1 MKALITGASSD
12 LGIAL
17 AKALHHKGYEL
28 LLTARTQ
35 PPLPFPFRSA
45 DLTQDRSPILSWIQ
59 EECPSLIINN
69 AGAGL
74 YGPAFLHSTK
84 EQLDLLEL
92 NGKALLELTLESARV
107 LQKKGKK
114 GIILNIASA
123 AGLFPYPTFSVY
135 SASKGFVKTL
145 SQALDAELK
154 PQGIRVLVACP
165 GQIATSFRQ
174 KASKGVFNKKTPLTL
189 PINLVVKKLLKQIE
203 REKPYSII
211 DYRYKILLALIRLL
225 PLPLRNT
232 LFLKSMQARWSCGE

>member
-17 AKALHHKGYEL
+17 AQALHHKGYEL

-35 PPLPFPFRSA
+35 PPLPFPFRAA
-45 DLTQDRSPILSWIQ
+45 DLTQDCSPIISWIQ

-74 YGPAFLHSTK
+74 YGPALSHSTQ

-92 NGKALLELTLESARV
+92 NAKALLELTLEGARA
-107 LQKKGKK
+107 LQKQSKK
-114 GIILNIASA
+114 GTILNIASA

-135 SASKGFVKTL
+135 SASKGFVTTL

-174 KASKGVFNKKTPLTL
+174 KASKGAFNKKTPLTL
-189 PINLVVKKLLKQIE
+189 PINLVVKKLL
-203 REKPYSII
+203 
-211 DYRYKILLALIRLL
+211 
-225 PLPLRNT
+225 T
-232 LFLKSMQARWSCGE
+232 